1 MLVKDF
7 DYELPKELIAQYP
20 SQKREESKLLILH
33 RESQEIE
40 HKRFYD
46 IVDYFTDGDVI
57 VLNET
62 KVIPARLIGRR
73 IDTDGKVEVFLLKP
87 LDDTEDRKQDT
98 EDRKQNRHLASDIR
112 HLTTDN
118 PQPSTLNPLQW
129 EVLISPGRARKIGIQ
144 VKFGSDLWGEVKNI
158 TSKTIFEFHST
169 GFCPQDS
176 VSEQNDS
183 AGISPQTFNAL
194 LQKYGQVPLPPYI
207 KREPINSDSD
217 RYQTVYAKVPGA
229 CAAPT
234 AGLHFTHSILNKLMR
249 KGVEVARIVLHT
261 GIGTFKPMKC
271 EKVEDH
277 QMEPEYYEIPESA
290 VRKINDA
297 KRVIAVGTTVVRAL
311 ETSTGGLLNDKGW
324 SNKFI
329 YPPYKFKV
337 VDILVT
343 NFHLPKSTLLLLV
356 SAFAGRKLIFKAY
369 TEAMNNGY
377 RFYSYGDAMLII

>member
-20 SQKREESKLLILH
+20 SQKREESKLLVIH
-33 RESQEIE
+33 RGSQEIE

-46 IVDYFTDGDVI
+46 IIDYFTDGDVI

-73 IDTDGKVEVFLLKP
+73 IDTGGKVEVFLLKP
-87 LDDTEDRKQDT
+87 LEPL
-98 EDRKQNRHLASDIR
+98 NSP
-112 HLTTDN
+112 TDN
-118 PQPSTLNPLQW
+118 PEPSTLNPLQW
-129 EVLISPGRARKIGIQ
+129 EVLISPGRARKIGVQ
-144 VKFGSDLWGEVKNI
+144 VEFGSELWGEVKSINP
-158 TSKTIFEFHST
+158 KTIFEFRHNDST
-169 GFCPQDS
+169 G
-176 VSEQNDS
+176 
-183 AGISPQTFNAL
+183 ISTQTFNAL

-207 KREPINSDSD
+207 KREPISSDSD

-234 AGLHFTHSILNKLMR
+234 AGLHFTHSILNKLR
-249 KGVEVARIVLHT
+249 KKGVEVTKIVLHT

-277 QMEPEYYEIPESA
+277 QMEPEYYEILESA

-311 ETSTGGLLNDKGW
+311 ETSTGGLLNGKGLT
-324 SNKFI
+324 NKFI
-329 YPPYKFKV
+329 YPPYKFRV

-356 SAFAGRKLIFKAY
+356 SAFAERELIFKAY

>member
-20 SQKREESKLLILH
+20 SQKREESKLLVIH
-33 RESQEIE
+33 RGSQEIE

-46 IVDYFTDGDVI
+46 IVDYFTAGDVI

-62 KVIPARLIGRR
+62 KVIPARLIGKR
-73 IDTDGKVEVFLLKP
+73 IDTGGKVEVFLL
-87 LDDTEDRKQDT
+87 
-98 EDRKQNRHLASDIR
+98 
-112 HLTTDN
+112 N

-144 VKFGSDLWGEVKNI
+144 VKFGSELWGEVKSINP
-158 TSKTIFEFHST
+158 KTIFEFHST

-183 AGISPQTFNAL
+183 TGISPQTFNAL

-207 KREPINSDSD
+207 KREPVSSDGD

-234 AGLHFTHSILNKLMR
+234 AGLHFTHSILNKLIR
-249 KGVEVARIVLHT
+249 KEVKIAKIVLHT
-261 GIGTFKPMKC
+261 GIGTFNPMKC

-311 ETSTGGLLNDKGW
+311 ETSTGGLLNGKGW
-324 SNKFI
+324 ANKFI

-337 VDILVT
+337 VDVLVT

-356 SAFAGRKLIFKAY
+356 SAFAGRELIFKAY
-369 TEAMNNGY
+369 AEAMNNEY

>member
-20 SQKREESKLLILH
+20 SQKREESKLLVLH
-33 RESQEIE
+33 RRSQEIE
-40 HKRFYD
+40 HRRFYD
-46 IVDYFTDGDVI
+46 IVDYFTAGDVI

-87 LDDTEDRKQDT
+87 LEPL
-98 EDRKQNRHLASDIR
+98 NS
-112 HLTTDN
+112 
-118 PQPSTLNPLQW
+118 PTLNSLQW

-144 VKFGSDLWGEVKNI
+144 VKFGSELWGEVKSI
-158 TSKTIFEFHST
+158 HPRTIFEFHST
-169 GFCPQDS
+169 GHRLVLRFC
-176 VSEQNDS
+176 EQNDS
-183 AGISPQTFNAL
+183 TGISPQTFNAL

-207 KREPINSDSD
+207 KREPISSDSN

-234 AGLHFTHSILNKLMR
+234 AGLHFTHSILNKLIK
-249 KGVEVARIVLHT
+249 KGVKVAKIVLHT

-311 ETSTGGLLNDKGW
+311 ETSTGGLLNGKGW
-324 SNKFI
+324 TNKFI

-337 VDILVT
+337 VDVLVT

-356 SAFAGRKLIFKAY
+356 SAFADWSETEIPSRHEMGRERGKELIFEAY
-369 TEAMNNGY
+369 AEAISRRY

>member
-20 SQKREESKLLILH
+20 SQKREVSKLLVIH
-33 RESQEIE
+33 RGSQEIE

-46 IVDYFTDGDVI
+46 IIDYFTDGDVI

-62 KVIPARLIGRR
+62 KVIPARLIGKRVE
-73 IDTDGKVEVFLLKP
+73 TGGKVEVLLLKSQ
-87 LDDTEDRKQDT
+87 L
-98 EDRKQNRHLASDIR
+98 
-112 HLTTDN
+112 
-118 PQPSTLNPLQW
+118 STPNSLQW
-129 EVLISPGRARKIGIQ
+129 EILISPGRARKIGIQ
-144 VKFGSDLWGEVKNI
+144 VKFGSEFCGEVKSINP
-158 TSKTIFEFHST
+158 KTIFEFHH
-169 GFCPQDS
+169 
-176 VSEQNDS
+176 NDS
-183 AGISPQTFNAL
+183 TGISPQTFNAL

-207 KREPINSDSD
+207 KREPISSDSD
-217 RYQTVYAKVPGA
+217 RYQTVYAKVLGA

-234 AGLHFTHSILNKLMR
+234 AGLHFTHSILNKLR
-249 KGVEVARIVLHT
+249 KKGVKVAKIVLHT

-271 EKVEDH
+271 ENVEDH

-311 ETSTGGLLNDKGW
+311 ETSTGGLLNGKEW
-324 SNKFI
+324 TNKFI

-356 SAFAGRKLIFKAY
+356 SAFAERELIFKAY